1 MCAMPV
7 YDCGD
12 QPVSSIERYRPN
24 EVQHNLVSVDL
35 EGHILE
41 GRTTLVLDA
50 ESTFVEFDGWNVD
63 EAIIEKL
70 RQAREQGMERIVITT
85 NKRPKSEDDL
95 WQLQWW
101 AEQIGA
107 DLVIVPLAAD
117 QRKPSPHMLLQV
129 MEHYDIL
136 PDTMLMVGDKLSG
149 DVAAANSAGVHS
161 VWVDRLGNADL
172 LADRLGRR
180 PAEQAFAKLALRGA
194 LATEPLEPKT
204 YKKKGPSKS
213 KRKDIEVPEYIAQK
227 GLIAGYG
234 GPEIALSEYKLSLVP
249 PLISDTVKTA
259 LPSVKSESFDAFM
272 AEHGGLVAD
281 ISTYSRLGFGIL
293 TLVLL
298 EKGHKKAALAAYAA
312 GQASDLIDGWAS
324 RKSSEDP
331 NSAHRKKM
339 GIREANY
346 DKLFSLMVGAGLV
359 RNGSKSIEVFATQQL
374 RELTR
379 GPQRKHFKAK
389 GLDTRATRSS
399 KNSTTFLALADGL
412 TIPLGS
418 TDTTESVQWLATAG
432 KYASSLHSPT
442 VWKANKHH
450 QEEAARVA
458 KLLATS

>member
-1 MCAMPV
+1 MPHMLARRLLVILTGYEQRKHVVCAMPV

-149 DVAAANSAGVHS
+149 DVAAANSAGVH
-161 VWVDRLGNADL
+161 
-172 LADRLGRR
+172 
-180 PAEQAFAKLALRGA
+180 
-194 LATEPLEPKT
+194 
-204 YKKKGPSKS
+204 
-213 KRKDIEVPEYIAQK
+213 
-227 GLIAGYG
+227 
-234 GPEIALSEYKLSLVP
+234 
-249 PLISDTVKTA
+249 
-259 LPSVKSESFDAFM
+259 
-272 AEHGGLVAD
+272 
-281 ISTYSRLGFGIL
+281 
-293 TLVLL
+293 
-298 EKGHKKAALAAYAA
+298 
-312 GQASDLIDGWAS
+312 
-324 RKSSEDP
+324 
-331 NSAHRKKM
+331 
-339 GIREANY
+339 
-346 DKLFSLMVGAGLV
+346 
-359 RNGSKSIEVFATQQL
+359 
-374 RELTR
+374 
-379 GPQRKHFKAK
+379 
-389 GLDTRATRSS
+389 
-399 KNSTTFLALADGL
+399 
-412 TIPLGS
+412 
-418 TDTTESVQWLATAG
+418 
-432 KYASSLHSPT
+432 
-442 VWKANKHH
+442 
-450 QEEAARVA
+450 
-458 KLLATS
+458 